1 MEFITYLLKVSTCL
15 LVFYGSYMIFLKNL
29 SFFKANRVYL
39 LATLSLSFIIPLL
52 KFERSPDL
60 AVVPFFNGYIPAEQ
74 ITSRALAPISL
85 NNEVNTL
92 SLSGLVFCL
101 YLLVAVL
108 LLWRGLSKIRQITKF
123 IDTDFVR
130 VNGLKVIY
138 KKSGFVNCSF
148 FNYVF
153 IDKTG
158 LTPENIQILL
168 KHEEVHARQ
177 LHSLDKLIMVV
188 CKALLW
194 FNPIIYWYEMAL
206 EEVNEFEADAV
217 TANVYSAGPYAG
229 LLIELATKTQLNP
242 VLHYF
247 SRYSLKGRITM
258 LCRTASGANL
268 KWSYLSVVPLL
279 ICLSWLFAFKVPDVS
294 MKRETGSSDFIVLLD
309 AGHGGKDNGVMAGG
323 FLEKDLTLALLQKVN
338 AIAKERKLKVINT
351 RNTDH
356 YLSLKDRVNTQGDL
370 LLSLHVNQDVDAK
383 VNGIQLVLG
392 NAGGDKTKAEKL
404 KHISYQFYK
413 NLQGLSGIGINN
425 VPKEVKGLY
434 ILDKSKVPALI
445 LELGYLTHREDRH
458 YLTDPSK
465 QQELATAIVNS
476 ILDYRKTLK

>member
-1 MEFITYLLKVSTCL
+1 MEELTKSEERVMQVLWKLKSAFVKDIIEELGEEPKPPYNTISSTVRLLEKKGYVSYKAYGKTYEYFPSISKEAYTKTTFSKLFAGYFDNSPASLLSFMVREEQLISTCL
-15 LVFYGSYMIFLKNL
+15 MVFYGSYMLFLKNL

-74 ITSRALAPISL
+74 ITSKALAPISL

-108 LLWRGLSKIRQITKF
+108 LLWRGLSKIHQITKF
-123 IDTDFVR
+123 IYADFVR
-130 VNGLKVIY
+130 INGL
-138 KKSGFVNCSF
+138 
-148 FNYVF
+148 
-153 IDKTG
+153 KTG

-242 VLHYF
+242 VLHHF

-258 LCRTASGANL
+258 LCKTASTASL
-268 KWSYLSVVPLL
+268 KWSYLTIVPLL
-279 ICLSWLFAFKVPDVS
+279 ICL
-294 MKRETGSSDFIVLLD
+294 
-309 AGHGGKDNGVMAGG
+309 
-323 FLEKDLTLALLQKVN
+323 
-338 AIAKERKLKVINT
+338 
-351 RNTDH
+351 
-356 YLSLKDRVNTQGDL
+356 
-370 LLSLHVNQDVDAK
+370 
-383 VNGIQLVLG
+383 
-392 NAGGDKTKAEKL
+392 
-404 KHISYQFYK
+404 
-413 NLQGLSGIGINN
+413 
-425 VPKEVKGLY
+425 
-434 ILDKSKVPALI
+434 
-445 LELGYLTHREDRH
+445 
-458 YLTDPSK
+458 
-465 QQELATAIVNS
+465 
-476 ILDYRKTLK
+476 

>member
-1 MEFITYLLKVSTCL
+1 M
-15 LVFYGSYMIFLKNL
+15 VFYGSYMLFLKNL

-74 ITSRALAPISL
+74 ITSKALAPISL

-108 LLWRGLSKIRQITKF
+108 LLWRGLSKIHQITKF
-123 IDTDFVR
+123 IYADFVR
-130 VNGLKVIY
+130 INGLKVIY

-242 VLHYF
+242 VLHHF

-258 LCRTASGANL
+258 LCKTASTASL
-268 KWSYLSVVPLL
+268 KWSYLTIVPLL

-294 MKRETGSSDFIVLLD
+294 LERGSDSSNFIVLLD
-309 AGHGGKDNGVMAGG
+309 AGHGGKDNGAVAEGL
-323 FLEKDLTLALLQKVN
+323 LEKDLTLALLQKVN
-338 AIAKERKLKVINT
+338 AIAKQRKLKVINT

-356 YLSLKDRVNTQGDL
+356 YLSLKDRLGAKADL
-370 LLSLHVNQDVDAK
+370 VLSLHVNQSTDAK
-383 VNGIQLVLG
+383 INGIGLLQG
-392 NAGGDKTKAEKL
+392 NTAGDKAKAEKL
-404 KHISYQFYK
+404 KQISYQLYN
-413 NLQGLSGIGINN
+413 NLQGLSGISINN
-425 VPKEVKGLY
+425 IPKEVKGLY
-434 ILDKSKVPALI
+434 ILDKSKAPALI
-445 LELGYLTHREDRH
+445 LELGYLTHRGDRN
-458 YLTDPSK
+458 YLTDPLK